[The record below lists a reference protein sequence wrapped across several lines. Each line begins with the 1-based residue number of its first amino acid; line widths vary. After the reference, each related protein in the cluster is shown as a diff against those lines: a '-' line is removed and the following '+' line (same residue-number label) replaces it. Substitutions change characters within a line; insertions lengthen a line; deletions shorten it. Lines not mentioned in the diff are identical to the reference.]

1 MDVKKTK
8 EKLHKLN
15 YKDLDMLYNMV
26 LEEKDNRMDYMSNTT
41 HTLQTKYAKDC
52 KISLEKLG
60 FMDIKLI

>member
-15 YKDLDMLYNMV
+15 DGDLNMLYNMV

-41 HTLQTKYAKDC
+41 HTPNEICKGLQNFFGEAW
-52 KISLEKLG
+52 IHG
-60 FMDIKLI
+60 H